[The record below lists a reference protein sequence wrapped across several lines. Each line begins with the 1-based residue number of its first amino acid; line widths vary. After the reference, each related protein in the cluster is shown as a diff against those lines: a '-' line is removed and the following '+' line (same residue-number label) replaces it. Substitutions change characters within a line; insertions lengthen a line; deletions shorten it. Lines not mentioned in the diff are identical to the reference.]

1 MRPLALLG
9 LMTLAL
15 VGCGKHPKDAALQ
28 ASFQRNYLA
37 LSNIV
42 TELKAVPKVERVE
55 WDGAAIIVGNSQT
68 NPPTTLTPKLVPH
81 FKAIGQPL
89 LVTSASDASQ
99 VWFYFSRRG
108 LSVGGSMKGI
118 IYQETIPNR
127 IVQDTD
133 VSSRTNAPF
142 TVFRPLQTN
151 WFIFYSR

>member
-1 MRPLALLG
+1 MKLVPLLGIMALLF
-9 LMTLAL
+9 A
-15 VGCGKHPKDAALQ
+15 GCGKHLKDAALQ

-42 TELKAVPKVERVE
+42 TELKSVPKIERVE
-55 WDGAAIIVGNSQT
+55 WDGAAIIVGNTQT
-68 NPPTTLTPKLVPH
+68 NPPALTPKLVPH

-89 LVTSASDASQ
+89 LVTSAGDASQ

-108 LSVGGSMKGI
+108 LSVSGSMKGI
-118 IYQETIPNR
+118 IYQETLPNR

-133 VSSRTNAPF
+133 ASSRTNAPF

>member
-1 MRPLALLG
+1 MAFLFA
-9 LMTLAL
+9 
-15 VGCGKHPKDAALQ
+15 GCGKHPKDAALQ

-55 WDGAAIIVGNSQT
+55 WDGAAIIVGNTQT
-68 NPPTTLTPKLVPH
+68 NPPTLTPKLVPH

-89 LVTSASDASQ
+89 LVTSAGDASQ
-99 VWFYFSRRG
+99 MWFYFSRRG
-108 LSVGGSMKGI
+108 LSVSGSMKGI
-118 IYQETIPNR
+118 IYQETLPNR

-133 VSSRTNAPF
+133 ASSRTNAPF
-142 TVFRPLQTN
+142 TVFRRLQTN

>member
-1 MRPLALLG
+1 MALLF
-9 LMTLAL
+9 A
-15 VGCGKHPKDAALQ
+15 GCGKHPKDAALQ

-42 TELKAVPKVERVE
+42 TELKGVPKIERVE
-55 WDGAAIIVGNSQT
+55 WDGAAIIVGNAQT
-68 NPPTTLTPKLVPH
+68 NPPMVTPRLVPH

-89 LVTSASDASQ
+89 LVTTAGDASQ

-108 LSVGGSMKGI
+108 LSVSGSMKGI
-118 IYQETIPNR
+118 IYQETLPKR

-133 VSSRTNAPF
+133 ASTRTNAPF